1 MSTSDGLPT
10 GSATTETK
18 MKDTITVVEL
28 ALDGAGGGYTVPV
41 EQLDDVLQEIR
52 NAAESKEPCTF
63 SVRIFEM
70 PRDEYDSLPE
80 FDGF

>member
-1 MSTSDGLPT
+1 
-10 GSATTETK
+10 
-18 MKDTITVVEL
+18 MKGTITVVEL
-28 ALDGAGGGYTVPV
+28 ALDSAGGGYMVPAGQV
-41 EQLDDVLQEIR
+41 DDVLQEIR

-70 PRDEYDSLPE
+70 PRDEYDNLPE